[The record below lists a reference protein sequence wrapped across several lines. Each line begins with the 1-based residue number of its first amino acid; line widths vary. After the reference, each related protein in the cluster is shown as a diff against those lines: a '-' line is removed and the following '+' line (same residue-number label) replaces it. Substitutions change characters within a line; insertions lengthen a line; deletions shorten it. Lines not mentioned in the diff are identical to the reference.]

1 MAKAA
6 ATKNESSNPIAPLFA
21 EIMPIIHAD
30 DLGEIKVFQAVMR
43 GGNPKRGKQ
52 VNFEDDEY
60 VEANEGEAYELSPFE
75 TTELDLARV
84 LKAARPGLYWAQGY
98 DRSGV
103 IIQRAGRIVDATEDE
118 QEDPEEP
125 EAPVPTDAAGVNAIM
140 MKEFMGFL
148 REKDRRNAREPIN
161 AIDMATKL
169 ASAITT
175 KEDPNAIIVTLQEE
189 IRGMRAAHTTEIA
202 EIRRK
207 AGIDVDEARRKA
219 NIEIDEARG
228 DKRRE
233 VDLVTDRLRK
243 AEERYD
249 RDRDGWVNE
258 RRSIE
263 DRYSN
268 ELRSLRE
275 KHDREMSELR
285 IGMSNKI
292 HELEAKNIDLQ
303 SKYGNELMRA
313 ERALMTTELDKRLA
327 EREVADAN
335 NVIQTIQGQAEEM
348 QKQLAATGGEGIV
361 QQGITALPAIEKI
374 VKMFKGDSGGSA
386 KSGGK
391 MGLQD
396 MVSALAENPGIIEE
410 LRSNPEMFRQVQ
422 EMFGG
427 QPQQQRQQQ
436 QQQQPPAQQWSQ
448 NADAQAQAA
457 MEQQMRAEAEAQ
469 ARAEAE
475 AREAA
480 ERVEAQRRAEAQ
492 ARAARAQQPPPP
504 PPSEEEEEEE
514 EDDGEEEEE
523 GEEDKK

>member
-6 ATKNESSNPIAPLFA
+6 ATKNESSNPVAPLFA
-21 EIMPIIHAD
+21 EISPIVHAD
-30 DLGEIKVFQAVMR
+30 DIGEIKIFRAIMR

-52 VNFEDDEY
+52 VNFGDDEY
-60 VEANEGEAYELSPFE
+60 IEANEGEEFELSPYE

-84 LKAARPGLYWAQGY
+84 LKAARPDLYWAQAY
-98 DRSGV
+98 DKTGV
-103 IIQRAGRIVDATEDE
+103 IIQRAGRIVDATEDDE
-118 QEDPEEP
+118 GAEEP
-125 EAPVPTDAAGVNAIM
+125 EPEAPTDAAGINAIM

-148 REKDRRNAREPIN
+148 REKDRRNAREPLN

-169 ASAITT
+169 AGAITT

-189 IRGMRAAHTTEIA
+189 IRGMRASHTTEIA

-228 DKRRE
+228 EKRRE

-258 RRSIE
+258 RRSID
-263 DRYSN
+263 DRYSS
-268 ELRSLRE
+268 ELRSTRE
-275 KHDREMSELR
+275 KHDRELSELR
-285 IGMSNKI
+285 VEMSNKI
-292 HELEAKNIDLQ
+292 HALEAKNIDLQ
-303 SKYGNELMRA
+303 SKYGTELMRA

-348 QKQLAATGGEGIV
+348 QKQLAASGGEGLI
-361 QQGITALPAIEKI
+361 QQGVTALPAIEKI
-374 VKMFKGDSGGSA
+374 VKMFKGDNSPS
-386 KSGGK
+386 KGK

-396 MVSALAENPGIIEE
+396 MVSALADNPGIIEE
-410 LRSNPEMFRQVQ
+410 LRSNPEMLRQVQ

-427 QPQQQRQQQ
+427 APPR
-436 QQQQPPAQQWSQ
+436 QQPPAQQWSQ
-448 NADAQAQAA
+448 NAEAQAQAA
-457 MEQQMRAEAEAQ
+457 MEQQMRAET
-469 ARAEAE
+469 E

-492 ARAARAQQPPPP
+492 ARAAQAQQPPPP
-504 PPSEEEEEEE
+504 PPPPNEEEEEEEE
-514 EDDGEEEEE
+514 EDDDDE
-523 GEEDKK
+523 GTEGDEKE